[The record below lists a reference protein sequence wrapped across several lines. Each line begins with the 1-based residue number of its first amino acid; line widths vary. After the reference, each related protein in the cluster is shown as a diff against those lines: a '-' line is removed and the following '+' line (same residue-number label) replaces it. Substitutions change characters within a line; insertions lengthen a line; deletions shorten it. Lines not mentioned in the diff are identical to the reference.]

1 MFGFSVGLYNK
12 LQNRI
17 GHVVVE
23 DAFVTVVVVVVV
35 FVMVFVQADSEA
47 VQCNLQRKQGD
58 PPKKR
63 KIYIHHFLRPEKKC
77 PIRYNSILFLVSIW
91 PHCPNILKAESYKNC
106 FC

>member
-1 MFGFSVGLYNK
+1 MFGFSVGLYNT

-17 GHVVVE
+17 CHVVVE
-23 DAFVTVVVVVVV
+23 DAFVTVVVVV
-35 FVMVFVQADSEA
+35 VMVFVQADSEA

-63 KIYIHHFLRPEKKC
+63 KTFIHHFLRPEKKC
-77 PIRYNSILFLVSIW
+77 SFRYNSILFLVSIW
-91 PHCPNILKAESYKNC
+91 PHCPNSPKAESSKNG